1 MNVYMARVNINIA
14 ITAMITEKPLHGNH
28 SSTVCMREYDV
39 GASPSDF
46 NSTLSGKT
54 NENDRRH
61 TFDWTNRQSGLML
74 GTRAARTLKWSI
86 FLDGIKALK
95 RWILLRVRSNDAIC
109 WVYFGIFWCPENHDY
124 RYVDVQFI
132 EFWFFSY
139 HHRSKYRVRKE
150 DDPP

>member
-61 TFDWTNRQSGLML
+61 TFDWNNRQSGLML
-74 GTRAARTLKWSI
+74 GTRAVRTVK
-86 FLDGIKALK
+86 
-95 RWILLRVRSNDAIC
+95 
-109 WVYFGIFWCPENHDY
+109 
-124 RYVDVQFI
+124 
-132 EFWFFSY
+132 
-139 HHRSKYRVRKE
+139 
-150 DDPP
+150 